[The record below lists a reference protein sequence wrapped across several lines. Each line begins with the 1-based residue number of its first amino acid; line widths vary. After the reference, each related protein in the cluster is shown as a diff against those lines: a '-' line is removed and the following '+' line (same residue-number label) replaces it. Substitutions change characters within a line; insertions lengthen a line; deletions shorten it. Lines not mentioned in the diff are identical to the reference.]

1 VETSL
6 NTTRQKRE
14 NIYGVLSTVH

>member
-14 NIYGVLSTVH
+14 NIYGVLSTVQ